1 MIINPIITIKILSEI
16 SGLANLTKFN
26 FSYDVFKSCT
36 SLPSLISCL
45 FFFLI
50 PNNQYC
56 FLKKFEDT
64 SNDNNPLDKN
74 TAVTNIIKIPKSN
87 IVAKPL
93 TELSPKKKSTAAAMT
108 VVKLESNIVKNEL
121 LFALEYACLSVRPIL
136 SSSLIR
142 SYIMILAST
151 AIPTPKTNAAN
162 PGRVNTPDMKLNATK
177 VK

>member
-1 MIINPIITIKILSEI
+1 M
-16 SGLANLTKFN
+16 
-26 FSYDVFKSCT
+26 
-36 SLPSLISCL
+36 
-45 FFFLI
+45 
-50 PNNQYC
+50 

-136 SSSLIR
+136 VHL
-142 SYIMILAST
+142 
-151 AIPTPKTNAAN
+151 
-162 PGRVNTPDMKLNATK
+162 
-177 VK
+177 